1 MLRGLAVL
9 AVLITIGASIIM
21 VKSRVNVEVPA
32 QPIAFSHKR
41 HASDYQLPCLY
52 CHMNARRSPV
62 AGIPSVQFCMG
73 CHTNVGQENEE
84 VQKLANYWTHKRAI
98 PWVKVYDVPDF
109 VYFSHQRHVS
119 AQVSCESCHGAV
131 QTMDRIQKATPLHMQ
146 QCVTCHRE
154 RQASTDCVVCHK

>member
-1 MLRGLAVL
+1 MLRGLAAL
-9 AVLITIGASIIM
+9 AVLVTIGVSIMM
-21 VKSRVNVEVPA
+21 VKSSGQVDRTE

-41 HASDYQLPCLY
+41 HVSDYQLPCLY

-73 CHTNVGQENEE
+73 CHKNVGQEKDE
-84 VQKLANYWTHKRAI
+84 VRKLAHYWTQKEPI

-119 AQVSCESCHGAV
+119 AQVSCEACHGPV
-131 QTMDRIQKATPLHMQ
+131 RTMDRIQKATPLNMQ